1 MSVGSFKSLPKTQ
14 QTLSRPSGS
23 SRAISPGEHRV
34 ILHIDPLIPRGDS
47 PTEKSVKSPL
57 LSPTGLGMPKKSNI
71 SPPLHLPTV
80 DDPVKTSL
88 EAKSKS
94 ATNFI
99 ANFAHHDVS
108 LTQL

>member
-47 PTEKSVKSPL
+47 PTEKSVKSPVVADR
-57 LSPTGLGMPKKSNI
+57 TWY
-71 SPPLHLPTV
+71 
-80 DDPVKTSL
+80 
-88 EAKSKS
+88 AKEVQYL
-94 ATNFI
+94 AP
-99 ANFAHHDVS
+99 FAFADRR
-108 LTQL
+108 